1 MLGIL
6 SCLQYARVSPAWGG
20 TRKSHQRNS
29 HFSPLYITRG
39 IITAF
44 LHPNKVFSKL
54 FGSSQECH
62 VCMSDVKQ
70 FLWFTCLNLPWYWKH
85 LDTVTS
91 ILSLEKHYFSCL
103 DYSFCVFIE
112 SLSCSHQCPL
122 SVWEG
127 FLPCLYW
134 CLGQPCRNTPLM
146 SINCSS
152 FRPQGL
158 CEIPLET
165 AGVVFILIPIT
176 RALSLFWQ
184 YWSAQGKRYLQF
196 ASLCHYHILLNRSGI
211 KQEPYNISPSIKVR
225 TSGLLQNIFW
235 FSL

>member
-6 SCLQYARVSPAWGG
+6 FCLQYARFSPAWGG

-62 VCMSDVKQ
+62 VCISDVKQ

-85 LDTVTS
+85 LATVTS
-91 ILSLEKHYFSCL
+91 ILSLEQHYFSCL
-103 DYSFCVFIE
+103 DYTFCVFIE

-158 CEIPLET
+158 CEIPLENWCCLHT
-165 AGVVFILIPIT
+165 HPYHQSPPPLFLTVLISP
-176 RALSLFWQ
+176 
-184 YWSAQGKRYLQF
+184 GKRVF
-196 ASLCHYHILLNRSGI
+196 AVCLPLPLPH
-211 KQEPYNISPSIKVR
+211 SP
-225 TSGLLQNIFW
+225 Q
-235 FSL
+235 